1 MRQFI
6 FGAAAIAA
14 AMFAPLAATPARA
27 EVEYPYCGY
36 ARLGAGSC
44 TFATLEQ
51 CQAFIAG
58 TGGRCERNARYA
70 QGSAVTPSR
79 ARR

>member
-14 AMFAPLAATPARA
+14 AMFAMLATTPVRA
-27 EVEYPYCGY
+27 EVEYPWCGY

-44 TFATLEQ
+44 GFATLEQ
-51 CQAFIAG
+51 CQAFITG

-70 QGSAVTPSR
+70 QGSTVPSSR